1 MTPVV
6 ETTTGKVEGFE
17 KDGLS
22 IFLGIPFAAPPIGDR
37 RWLPP
42 ELVKPWAGVKETKS
56 FVATAPQIIMPLNEV
71 SPFQISPKIDMS
83 LGKQPPI
90 NEDCLH
96 LNIWTPATN
105 GAHRPVM
112 VWIHGGAFTMGTG
125 ASPLSNGGVLAGR
138 GDVVVV
144 TINYRV
150 NVFGF
155 LRLKDITNGR
165 IPSTGNEGMLD
176 QVAALKW
183 MRDNIEAFGGDPGN
197 VTIFGLSAGGAS
209 VSALLGMKT
218 AKGLFHKAISQS
230 GSAHFLN
237 DLDEANCYA
246 EHFLNVL
253 GAKGS
258 DISDLRALT
267 MEQVLETYT
276 KTLPVPKGIRGP
288 MVVTDGEIF
297 HEMPIDSIKAGSADG
312 IPLIAGTTADEW
324 RTWQAMDPAIENLVE
339 GRMFGRFRRMMPDWD
354 MTDTVKAY
362 REVLAKRGVA
372 TTPPEICL
380 AIMTARMFW
389 IPTTRMLEA
398 QGHRGNPAYS
408 YIFTWKAP
416 FRGGMFGAFHGI
428 DSGFLWGN
436 YHPGVVGPGPAAD
449 TLSRNMQDAWL
460 AFARTGDPSGKGLGK
475 WPVYGEHRETM
486 LLGEQCG
493 VQEAPFEE
501 ERRIWDLAPDSVFKW
516 G

>member
-258 DISDLRALT
+258 DIS
-267 MEQVLETYT
+267 EQV
-276 KTLPVPKGIRGP
+276 
-288 MVVTDGEIF
+288 
-297 HEMPIDSIKAGSADG
+297 AD
-312 IPLIAGTTADEW
+312 W
-324 RTWQAMDPAIENLVE
+324 
-339 GRMFGRFRRMMPDWD
+339 
-354 MTDTVKAY
+354 
-362 REVLAKRGVA
+362 
-372 TTPPEICL
+372 
-380 AIMTARMFW
+380 
-389 IPTTRMLEA
+389 
-398 QGHRGNPAYS
+398 
-408 YIFTWKAP
+408 
-416 FRGGMFGAFHGI
+416 
-428 DSGFLWGN
+428 
-436 YHPGVVGPGPAAD
+436 
-449 TLSRNMQDAWL
+449 
-460 AFARTGDPSGKGLGK
+460 
-475 WPVYGEHRETM
+475 
-486 LLGEQCG
+486 
-493 VQEAPFEE
+493 
-501 ERRIWDLAPDSVFKW
+501 
-516 G
+516 

>member
-6 ETTTGKVEGFE
+6 KTTIGKVEGLE
-17 KDGLS
+17 KDGLN
-22 IFLGIPFAAPPIGDR
+22 IFLGIPFAAPPVGKR

-42 ELVKPWAGVKETKS
+42 EPAEPWAGVKETKS
-56 FVATAPQIIMPLNEV
+56 FVATAPQVIMPLNEE
-71 SPFQISPKIDMS
+71 SPFQISPKVDTS
-83 LGKQPPI
+83 LGMQPPI

-96 LNIWTPATN
+96 LNIWTPGTDA
-105 GAHRPVM
+105 ARRPVM

-125 ASPLSNGGVLAGR
+125 ASPLSNGAVLAGR

-183 MRDNIEAFGGDPGN
+183 VRDNIEAFGGDPGN
-197 VTIFGLSAGGAS
+197 VTIFGLSAGGGS
-209 VSALLGMKT
+209 VGALLGMPA
-218 AKGLFHKAISQS
+218 AKGLFHRAISQS

-237 DLDEANCYA
+237 DRDEANRYA

-258 DISDLRALT
+258 DVSALRALT
-267 MEQVLETYT
+267 MEQVLETYA
-276 KTLPVPKGIRGP
+276 KALPAPKGIRGP
-288 MVVTDGEIF
+288 MVVVDGEIF
-297 HEMPIDSIKAGSADG
+297 HELPIDSIKAGSADG
-312 IPLIAGTTADEW
+312 IPLMAGTTADEW
-324 RTWQAMDPAIENLVE
+324 RTWQAMDPAIQDLVE
-339 GRMFGRFRRMMPDWD
+339 GRMFGRFRRMMPGWD
-354 MTDTVKAY
+354 ITDTVKAY

-372 TTPPEICL
+372 TTPSEIFL
-380 AIMTARMFW
+380 AIMTARVFW
-389 IPTTRMLEA
+389 IPTTRLLEA
-398 QGHRGNPAYS
+398 QARRGNPAYS
-408 YIFTWKAP
+408 YMFTWKAP

-436 YHPGVVGPGPAAD
+436 YHPTVIGPGPAAD
-449 TLSRNMQDAWL
+449 ILSRNMQDAWL
-460 AFARTGDPSGKGLGK
+460 AFARTGTPTCQGLRE
-475 WPVYGEHRETM
+475 WPVYGERRETM
-486 LLGEQCG
+486 MLGEQCR
-493 VQEAPFEE
+493 VQEAPFED

>member
-6 ETTTGKVEGFE
+6 ETTTGKVEGLE

-22 IFLGIPFAAPPIGDR
+22 IFLGIPFAAASIGGR

-42 ELVKPWAGVKETKS
+42 EPVKPWAGVKETKS
-56 FVATAPQIIMPLNEV
+56 FVATAPQIIMPLNEG
-71 SPFQISPKIDMS
+71 SPFQISPKVDMS
-83 LGKQPPI
+83 LGMQPPI

-96 LNIWTPATN
+96 LNIWTPATD

-155 LRLKDITNGR
+155 LRLKDGTNGR

-183 MRDNIEAFGGDPGN
+183 VRDNIEAFGGDPGN

-237 DLDEANCYA
+237 DLDEANRYA

-258 DISDLRALT
+258 DVSNLHALT
-267 MEQVLETYT
+267 MERVLETYT
-276 KTLPVPKGIRGP
+276 KTLPMPKGIRGP
-288 MVVTDGEIF
+288 MVVNDGEIF

-312 IPLIAGTTADEW
+312 IPVIAGTTADEW
-324 RTWQAMDPAIENLVE
+324 RTWQAMDPAIEDLVD
-339 GRMFGRFRRMMPDWD
+339 GRMFGRFRRMMPGWD
-354 MTDTVKAY
+354 MTDVVKAY
-362 REVLAKRGVA
+362 REVLAKRHVA
-372 TTPPEICL
+372 ATPPEIYL

-398 QGHRGNPAYS
+398 QGRRGNSVYS

-449 TLSRNMQDAWL
+449 TLSQNMQDAWL

-475 WPVYGEHRETM
+475 WPVYREHRETM

-501 ERRIWDLAPDSVFKW
+501 ERRIWDSAPDSVFKW

>member
-6 ETTTGKVEGFE
+6 KTTTGKVEGLE
-17 KDGLS
+17 KDGLN
-22 IFLGIPFAAPPIGDR
+22 IFLGIPFAASPVGKR

-42 ELVKPWAGVKETKS
+42 EPVEPWAGVKETKS
-56 FVATAPQIIMPLNEV
+56 FVATAPQVIMPLNEG
-71 SPFQISPKIDMS
+71 SPFQISPKVDMS
-83 LGKQPPI
+83 TGIQPPI

-96 LNIWTPATN
+96 LNVWTPGTD

-125 ASPLSNGGVLAGR
+125 ASPLSNGAVLAGR

-183 MRDNIEAFGGDPGN
+183 VRDNIEAFGGDPGN
-197 VTIFGLSAGGAS
+197 VTIFGLSAGGGS
-209 VSALLGMKT
+209 VGALLGMKA
-218 AKGLFHKAISQS
+218 AKGLFHRAISQS
-230 GSAHFLN
+230 GSAHFLI
-237 DLDEANCYA
+237 DRDEANRYA

-258 DISDLRALT
+258 DVSALRALT

-276 KTLPVPKGIRGP
+276 KALTAPRGVRGP
-288 MVVTDGEIF
+288 MVVVDGEIF
-297 HEMPIDSIKAGSADG
+297 HELPIDSIKAGSADG

-324 RTWQAMDPAIENLVE
+324 RTWQVMDPAIQDLVE
-339 GRMFGRFRRMMPDWD
+339 GRMFGRFRRIMPGWD
-354 MTDTVKAY
+354 ITDTVKAY
-362 REVLAKRGVA
+362 QEVLAKRGVA
-372 TTPPEICL
+372 TTPSEIFL
-380 AIMTARMFW
+380 AIMTARVFW

-398 QGHRGNPAYS
+398 QARRGNPAYS
-408 YIFTWKAP
+408 YMFTWKAP
-416 FRGGMFGAFHGI
+416 FRGGIFGAFHGI
-428 DSGFLWGN
+428 DGGFLWGN
-436 YHPGVVGPGPAAD
+436 YHPEVVGPGPAAD

-460 AFARTGDPSGKGLGK
+460 AFARTGAPSNAGLGK
-475 WPVYGEHRETM
+475 WPVYGERRETM
-486 LLGEQCG
+486 TLGQQCR

-501 ERRIWDLAPDSVFKW
+501 ERRIWDSAPDTVYKW
-516 G
+516 

>member
-1 MTPVV
+1 MTAIV
-6 ETTTGKVEGFE
+6 ETTAGKVEGLE
-17 KDGLS
+17 KGGLS
-22 IFLGIPFAAPPIGDR
+22 IFLGIPFAAPPVGKR

-42 ELVKPWAGVKETKS
+42 EPVEPWAGVRETKS
-56 FVATAPQIIMPLNEV
+56 FVGTAPQIIVPPGPE
-71 SPFQISPKIDMS
+71 SPFQISPRVDMS
-83 LGKQPPI
+83 LGMQPPI

-96 LNIWTPATN
+96 LNIWTP
-105 GAHRPVM
+105 GADASRRPVM
-112 VWIHGGAFTMGTG
+112 LWIHGGAFTMGTG

-183 MRDNIEAFGGDPGN
+183 VRNNIAAFGGDPGN
-197 VTIFGLSAGGAS
+197 ITIFGISAGGGS
-209 VSALLGMKT
+209 VGALLGMKA

-237 DLDEANCYA
+237 DRDEANRYA
-246 EHFLNVL
+246 EHFFNVL
-253 GAKGS
+253 GIKGS
-258 DISDLRALT
+258 DVSVLRALT
-267 MEQVLETYT
+267 MKQVLETYARS
-276 KTLPVPKGIRGP
+276 LPVPKSIRGP
-288 MVVTDGEIF
+288 MPVTDGEVI
-297 HEMPIDSIKAGSADG
+297 HEMPINSIKAGSADG

-324 RTWQAMDPAIENLVE
+324 RTWQVMDPGIRDLVE

-354 MTDTVKAY
+354 VTDMVKTY

-372 TTPPEICL
+372 TTSAEIFI
-380 AIMTARMFW
+380 AVMTARTFW

-398 QGHRGNPAYS
+398 QAHRGTPAYS
-408 YIFTWKAP
+408 YMFTWKAP

-436 YHPGVVGPGPAAD
+436 YHPGVVGSGQAAD
-449 TLSRNMQDAWL
+449 TLSRNVQDAWL
-460 AFARTGDPSGKGLGK
+460 AFARTGDPSCEGLGK
-475 WPVYGEHRETM
+475 WPVYGERRRTM
-486 LLGEQCG
+486 MFGEQCR
-493 VQEAPFEE
+493 VQDAPFEE
-501 ERRIWDLAPDSVFKW
+501 ERRIWDLAPDTAFKW

>member
-1 MTPVV
+1 MALIV
-6 ETTTGKVEGFE
+6 ETTTGKVEGLE
-17 KDGLS
+17 KDGLR

-42 ELVKPWAGVKETKS
+42 EPVKPWTGVKETKS
-56 FVATAPQIIMPLNEV
+56 FVATAPQVITPIDES
-71 SPFQISPKIDMS
+71 SPFQVSPTVDTS
-83 LGKQPPI
+83 LGIQPPI

-96 LNIWTPATN
+96 LNIWTPATDD
-105 GAHRPVM
+105 AHRPVM
-112 VWIHGGAFTMGTG
+112 VWIHGGAFTVGTS
-125 ASPLSNGGVLAGR
+125 ASPLSNGGVLARR

-150 NVFGF
+150 NIFGF

-165 IPSTGNEGMLD
+165 IPSIGNEGILD

-183 MRDNIEAFGGDPGN
+183 VRDNIEAFGGDPGN
-197 VTIFGLSAGGAS
+197 VTVFGLSAGGAS
-209 VSALLGMKT
+209 ITALFAIKT

-237 DLDEANCYA
+237 DLNEANLYA
-246 EHFLNVL
+246 EHFLNIL
-253 GAKGS
+253 GVNGS
-258 DISDLRALT
+258 DVNTLRTLT
-267 MEQVLETYT
+267 MKQLLENYT
-276 KTLPVPKGIRGP
+276 KTLPVPKGVRLP
-288 MVVTDGEIF
+288 MVVTDGEIIP
-297 HEMPIDSIKAGSADG
+297 EMPIGSIKAGSADG

-324 RTWQAMDPAIENLVE
+324 RRWQAVDPAIENLDE

-354 MTDTVKAY
+354 MVDTAKAY
-362 REVLAKRGVA
+362 REVLTRRGIVA
-372 TTPPEICL
+372 TPAEIYM

-389 IPTTRMLEA
+389 IPTTRTLEA
-398 QGHRGNPAYS
+398 QGRRGNPVYS

-436 YHPGVVGPGPAAD
+436 YHPGIVGSSPAVNA
-449 TLSRNMQDAWL
+449 LSRNMQDAWL
-460 AFARTGDPSGKGLGK
+460 AFAHTGDPSIEGLGK
-475 WPVYGEHRETM
+475 WPVYGERRKTM
-486 LLGEQCG
+486 LLGEQCSI
-493 VQEAPFEE
+493 QDAPLEE
-501 ERRIWDLAPDSVFKW
+501 DRHIWDSAPDSSFKW